1 MEKSPIKKVLQ
12 VHNRY
17 VWSPGGEIAV
27 LEAEAEILRQ
37 AGIEVDQY
45 FVDNEKDVPG
55 VVAKVRLAK
64 NVVWSTE
71 SLHKIRKAIQKSKP
85 DIVHVHNFFANIS
98 PSVYKACNLENVPVV
113 QTLHNFRLTCAEA
126 NLLRDSRT
134 CQDCVGRFPIA
145 AIKNKCYRGSL
156 AATLPLVAMQ
166 QVNRWNGALTKRCD
180 AYIALS
186 DFAREIF
193 IRSGLPAEKIFV
205 KPHSTLDPGYIETK
219 RKNRIVFLGRFQPE
233 KGPEVAVSAWAN
245 QMPKDWELLMVG
257 SGSMESSLKEIAK
270 DDPSIKFPGWADPSE
285 IPALLR
291 SAKYVLNTSHCYET
305 FGLSLIEAMAV
316 GTIPIVPDH
325 GQMPQISD
333 VPEVGYA
340 FEPSESVRL
349 QELLQRLALE
359 PESEWQ
365 SRSLKAR
372 ARYENHYTP
381 QSDLQNMLEIYGK
394 TMTNCRS

>member
-27 LEAEAEILRQ
+27 LEAEAEILRK

-55 VVAKVRLAK
+55 LTAKVKLAK
-64 NVVWSTE
+64 NVVWSND
-71 SLHKIRKAIQKSKP
+71 SLQKIRKAIQNSKP

-126 NLLRDSRT
+126 NLLRNSRT
-134 CQDCVGRFPIA
+134 CQDCVGKFPIA

-166 QVNRWNGALTKRCD
+166 QVNRWNGALTNRCN

-205 KPHSTLDPGYIETK
+205 KPHSTVDPGYIETP
-219 RKNRIVFLGRFQPE
+219 RKNRVVFLGRFQPE

-245 QMPKDWELLMVG
+245 QMPRDWELLMVG
-257 SGSMESSLKEIAK
+257 SGSMELSLKEIAK

-316 GTIPIVPDH
+316 GTIPIVPNH
-325 GQMPQISD
+325 GQMPQISE
-333 VPEVGYA
+333 VPKVGYA
-340 FEPSESVRL
+340 FEPSESAKL
-349 QELLQRLALE
+349 QELLQTLALE
-359 PESEWQ
+359 SESEWKT
-365 SRSLKAR
+365 RSLKAR
-372 ARYENHYTP
+372 ERYETHYTP
-381 QSDLQNMLEIYGK
+381 QSDLNNMLEIYGK
-394 TMTNCRS
+394 TILNYRS